1 MHAAQRT
8 PEAIEL
14 VARVRSKPPEPIA
27 PSLPTHQQA

>member
-14 VARVRSKPPEPIA
+14 VARVRSEPIA